1 MVRVLRAAP
10 VAAVALCFTTALSAQ
25 TSPAPAPAPAAQ
37 QAALRLAWLNS
48 QTILANT
55 PGRAAAESL
64 FAREMATARTEV
76 TRMQSDLDSAVAVYQ
91 RTQVTMTPAA
101 KTARE
106 EQLRQQEARTR
117 QRAQDLDQQMQ
128 QREAEL
134 TAPIM
139 TRVNAII
146 EGLRAELNLAFV
158 FDVAAQGNPIVTADR
173 ALDITNLVIQRLQ
186 AAGDVPA
193 PAPAGPVQP
202 GNQPPMASPQAA
214 PADTTRAPARPPAQP
229 TGPRVR
235 PTRP

>member
-1 MVRVLRAAP
+1 MVRAGRAAL
-10 VAAVALCFTTALSAQ
+10 VAATVTVMGTTLSAQ
-25 TSPAPAPAPAAQ
+25 TAPAPSSPAPQ

-76 TRMQSDLDSAVAVYQ
+76 TRMQTDLDSAVAVYQ

-128 QREAEL
+128 SREAEL

-139 TRVNAII
+139 TRVNSII
-146 EGLRAELNLAFV
+146 EGIRAELNLAFV

-173 ALDITNLVIQRLQ
+173 ALDITSIVIARLQ
-186 AAGDVPA
+186 T
-193 PAPAGPVQP
+193 
-202 GNQPPMASPQAA
+202 A
-214 PADTTRAPARPPAQP
+214 PADAPPVTPGAQPPISAAPDSTRPAARPAPPPAP

-235 PTRP
+235 PSRP